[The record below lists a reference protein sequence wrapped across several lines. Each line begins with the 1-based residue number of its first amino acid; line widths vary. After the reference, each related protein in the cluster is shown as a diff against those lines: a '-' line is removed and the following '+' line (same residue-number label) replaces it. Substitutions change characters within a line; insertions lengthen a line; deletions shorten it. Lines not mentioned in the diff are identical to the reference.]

1 MLFKIILVHLCN
13 KPEHYTMNLKK
24 FSPKDTRLIK
34 DNEGK
39 TPDELLALGLSQ
51 RGYRR
56 MLEDSIAVEHLNGTM
71 LQPVSVE
78 TINLKAVTLPKGEM
92 PKRVNLHNRKSG
104 RIVVM
109 GYKAAAM
116 LAEKYPNE
124 FELVA

>member
-1 MLFKIILVHLCN
+1 
-13 KPEHYTMNLKK
+13 MNLKK
-24 FSPKDTRLIK
+24 FSPRDARIIK

-56 MLEDSIAVEHLNGTM
+56 ILEDSVEVEQSNSVL

-78 TINLKAVTLPKGEM
+78 AVSLSPVPISPADMPRRINLYNK
-92 PKRVNLHNRKSG
+92 KSG
-104 RIVVM
+104 RTMLM

-124 FELVA
+124 FELIA

>member
-1 MLFKIILVHLCN
+1 MLFKNSLYICARKHN
-13 KPEHYTMNLKK
+13 HPTMNLKNY
-24 FSPKDTRLIK
+24 SPKDARLIK
-34 DNEGK
+34 ENEGK

-56 MLEDSIAVEHLNGTM
+56 LLEESIDVEQTNSAT
-71 LQPVSVE
+71 LQPLTVE
-78 TINLKAVTLPKGEM
+78 AFNLKAVQTAKGELPK
-92 PKRVNLHNRKSG
+92 RINLHNRKSG
-104 RIVVM
+104 RVVLM

>member
-1 MLFKIILVHLCN
+1 
-13 KPEHYTMNLKK
+13 MNLKNYA
-24 FSPKDTRLIK
+24 PKDARLIK

-51 RGYRR
+51 RGYSRL
-56 MLEDSIAVEHLNGTM
+56 LEDSIEIAQSLSAT
-71 LQPVSVE
+71 LQPLSVE
-78 TINLKAVTLPKGEM
+78 ALNLQAVNAAASQPR
-92 PKRVNLHNRKSG
+92 RVNLYNKKSG
-104 RIVVM
+104 RAVLM

>member
-1 MLFKIILVHLCN
+1 MYICVRKHN
-13 KPEHYTMNLKK
+13 YPTMNLKNY
-24 FSPKDTRLIK
+24 SPKDARLIK

-56 MLEDSIAVEHLNGTM
+56 LLEESIDVEQTTGAV
-71 LQPVSVE
+71 LQPLTVE
-78 TINLKAVTLPKGEM
+78 AFNLKAVQLSKGEM
-92 PKRVNLHNRKSG
+92 PRRVNLHNRKSG
-104 RIVVM
+104 RVVLM
-109 GYKAAAM
+109 GYKAAVM

>member
-1 MLFKIILVHLCN
+1 MCN
-13 KPEHYTMNLKK
+13 KTENTTMNLIK
-24 FSPKDTRLIK
+24 FSPKDVRIIQA
-34 DNEGK
+34 NESK

-56 MLEDSIAVEHLNGTM
+56 LLEDSIEVEQTLSAV
-71 LQPVSVE
+71 LQPVSIE
-78 TINLKAVTLPKGEM
+78 AVSLAPVPLSSADM
-92 PKRVNLHNRKSG
+92 PKRINLHNKKTG
-104 RIVVM
+104 RLVLM

>member
-1 MLFKIILVHLCN
+1 MLFKNSLYICAR
-13 KPEHYTMNLKK
+13 KPNHPTMNLKNY
-24 FSPKDTRLIK
+24 SPKDARLIR

-56 MLEDSIAVEHLNGTM
+56 LLEDSIAVQQTESNL
-71 LQPVSVE
+71 LQPLSVE
-78 TINLKAVTLPKGEM
+78 AVNLKAVAIPITALPK
-92 PKRVNLHNRKSG
+92 RINLHNRKSG
-104 RIVVM
+104 RVVLM

-116 LAEKYPNE
+116 LTEKYPNE

>member
-1 MLFKIILVHLCN
+1 MCN
-13 KPEHYTMNLKK
+13 KTENTTMNLIK
-24 FSPKDTRLIK
+24 FSPKDVRIIQA
-34 DNEGK
+34 NESK

-56 MLEDSIAVEHLNGTM
+56 LLEDSIEVEQTRSAV
-71 LQPVSVE
+71 LQPVSIE
-78 TINLKAVTLPKGEM
+78 AVSLAPVLLSPADM
-92 PKRVNLHNRKSG
+92 PKRINLHNKKTG
-104 RIVVM
+104 RVVLM

>member
-1 MLFKIILVHLCN
+1 MLFKNVLYICTTISLS
-13 KPEHYTMNLKK
+13 PTMNTKK
-24 FSPKDTRLIK
+24 FSPKDARLMK
-34 DNEGK
+34 NNEGK

-56 MLEDSIAVEHLNGTM
+56 LLEDGIEIEQTNSVL
-71 LQPVSVE
+71 LQPVSVQAVSLSPVSISPADIPKR
-78 TINLKAVTLPKGEM
+78 INLYNK
-92 PKRVNLHNRKSG
+92 KSG
-104 RIVVM
+104 STVLM

>member
-1 MLFKIILVHLCN
+1 
-13 KPEHYTMNLKK
+13 MNLKNY
-24 FSPKDTRLIK
+24 SPKDARLIK

-39 TPDELLALGLSQ
+39 TPDELLAIGLSQ

-56 MLEDSIAVEHLNGTM
+56 LLEDSIEIAQSNSATLH
-71 LQPVSVE
+71 PVSVE
-78 TINLKAVTLPKGEM
+78 AVNLQAVKLPSEPLPRRINLYNK
-92 PKRVNLHNRKSG
+92 KSG
-104 RIVVM
+104 RAVLM

>member
-1 MLFKIILVHLCN
+1 
-13 KPEHYTMNLKK
+13 MNITKY
-24 FSPKDTRLIK
+24 SPKDARIIR
-34 DNEGK
+34 DNEDK

-56 MLEDSIAVEHLNGTM
+56 LLEHTIEVEETRSAV

-78 TINLKAVTLPKGEM
+78 AVSLTHVRISPADM
-92 PKRVNLHNRKSG
+92 PARINLHNKKTG
-104 RIVVM
+104 RVVMM
-109 GYKAAAM
+109 GYKAATM

>member
-1 MLFKIILVHLCN
+1 
-13 KPEHYTMNLKK
+13 MNLKNY
-24 FSPKDTRLIK
+24 SPKDARLIK

-39 TPDELLALGLSQ
+39 TPDELLTLGLSQ

-56 MLEDSIAVEHLNGTM
+56 MLEESIDVEQTNGTT
-71 LQPVSVE
+71 LQPLSVE
-78 TINLKAVTLPKGEM
+78 AVNLHAVVLKAIDNRR
-92 PKRVNLHNRKSG
+92 RVNLHNRKSG
-104 RIVVM
+104 RVVLM

>member
-1 MLFKIILVHLCN
+1 
-13 KPEHYTMNLKK
+13 MNLKNY
-24 FSPKDTRLIK
+24 SPKDARLIK

-56 MLEDSIAVEHLNGTM
+56 LLEESINVEQTNGAT
-71 LQPVSVE
+71 LQPLSVE
-78 TINLKAVTLPKGEM
+78 AINLHAVVLQAVDNR
-92 PKRVNLHNRKSG
+92 KRVNLHNRKSG
-104 RIVVM
+104 RVVLM